1 MRKLKRVVIKE
12 ELVALTGD
20 TTAAIILNQ
29 FIYWSE
35 RVRDF
40 DKFIEEE
47 KERMAMGGEEV
58 SIEKRNGWIYKKVDE
73 LADEIM
79 ITKST
84 KTVRRRIKDLVDAGW
99 LDERNNPNVPWDRTK
114 QYRVNITKIQNDL
127 QNLGYAL
134 DGYPLQM
141 PIDTGTEC
149 DEDTPSDSVSNATG
163 KNANCNGQDV
173 KCSGQDVNW
182 KGQDVGAIPEITT
195 KTTNKN
201 YNNIDDVVVKK
212 YKSKIDEV
220 TGGHISL
227 SQVISLLKIVGPE
240 QVDKYIELFPLF
252 MKGQNI
258 YNTVGFFIKAC
269 LHEYQPPKSSQKE
282 YEFNKFEQHE
292 YDEDDLESLFLDIE
306 NM

>member
-58 SIEKRNGWIYKKVDE
+58 SIEKRNGWIYKKVEE

-79 ITKST
+79 VTKSS

-99 LDERNNPNVPWDRTK
+99 IDERNNPKVPWDRTK
-114 QYRVNITKIQNDL
+114 QYRVNITKIQYDL
-127 QNLGYAL
+127 QKLGYAL
-134 DGYPLQM
+134 EGYPLQM
-141 PIDTGTEC
+141 PTDTGVGY
-149 DEDTPSDSVSNATG
+149 DGDTAKDNVSNATG
-163 KNANCNGQDV
+163 KITDCNGQDV
-173 KCSGQDVNW
+173 KCSGQDVTC
-182 KGQDVGAIPEITT
+182 KGQGVGTIPKTTT
-195 KTTNKN
+195 KTTIKN
-201 YNNIDDVVVKK
+201 YNNIDDVVVEK
-212 YKSKIDEV
+212 YKSKIDKITE
-220 TGGHISL
+220 GDISTAQVKSL
-227 SQVISLLKIVGPE
+227 LVISGPE
-240 QVDKYIELFPLF
+240 IVDKYIELFPLF

-269 LHEYQPPKSSQKE
+269 LNEYQPPKSSQKE

-292 YDEDDLESLFLDIE
+292 YDNDDLESLFLDIE
-306 NM
+306 NL